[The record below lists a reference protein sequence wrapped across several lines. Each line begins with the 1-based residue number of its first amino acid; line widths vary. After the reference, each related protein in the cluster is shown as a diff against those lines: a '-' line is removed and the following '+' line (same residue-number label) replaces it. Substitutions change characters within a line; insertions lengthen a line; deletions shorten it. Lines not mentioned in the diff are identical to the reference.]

1 MPEADTAAERVGERR
16 ASQQAD
22 VPQLDIGATEPEAD
36 IAVEPDVVAAAVDT
50 AAAEPA
56 VSREQKPLPRAE
68 QRVAAAADTAVAE
81 PAVFREQKP
90 LPRAEQLA
98 AAVDT
103 AAAEPAVFR
112 EQKPLPWAE
121 AEERAAAEEQAA
133 ARYLPG

>member
-1 MPEADTAAERVGERR
+1 MREQIAVVRKAAVPEADTAAERVGERR

-90 LPRAEQLA
+90 LP
-98 AAVDT
+98 
-103 AAAEPAVFR
+103 
-112 EQKPLPWAE
+112 WAE